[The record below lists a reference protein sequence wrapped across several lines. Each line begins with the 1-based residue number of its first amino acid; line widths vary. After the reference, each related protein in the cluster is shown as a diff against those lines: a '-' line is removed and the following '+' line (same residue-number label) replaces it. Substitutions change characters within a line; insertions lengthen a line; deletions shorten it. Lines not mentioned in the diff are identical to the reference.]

1 MDIEF
6 LSKLVKSV
14 GVSGYE
20 DEIAELT
27 KSEMEKYTDS
37 VEIDILGNVIGLKKG
52 NGKGK
57 IMLAAHMD
65 EIGFVVSHIDKNG
78 FIFVSPVGGINVK
91 TLVGT
96 RVIVHGKDKYYGVM
110 GSMPPHVKKEEK
122 ELSIED
128 IFVDTGAKNK
138 EEVLEKGIDIGS
150 IITYEGDLKK
160 LSGNRYTSKTMDDRI
175 GVFIL
180 IETLKRVKSPYDVYF
195 VATVQEEVGLRGA
208 KVSGYKISPD
218 IAIAIDV
225 TLAMDVPDVKEHKMV
240 TELGKGPA
248 ITVMDRSVIG
258 NRKLNSF
265 MEKIAEEEKIPLQ
278 RNILTRGGTDAGS
291 IHLIK
296 EGVVSTTL
304 SIPTRFVHSPVEC
317 IDMGDVENAVKLLVK
332 VLETETLGKNFCKTY
347 F

>member
-20 DEIAELT
+20 EEIAELI

-37 VEIDILGNVIGLKKG
+37 VEIDTLGNVIGLKKG

-91 TLVGT
+91 TLIGT
-96 RVIVHGKDKYYGVM
+96 RVIVHGEGKYYGVM
-110 GSMPPHVKKEEK
+110 GSIPPHMKKEKEKEK

-128 IFVDTGAKNK
+128 IFVDIGAKNK
-138 EEVLEKGIDIGS
+138 DEVLKRGIDIGS

-160 LSGNRYTSKTMDDRI
+160 LSENRYTGKTMDDRI

-180 IETLKRVKSPYDVYF
+180 IETLKRVKSPYDLYF
-195 VATVQEEVGLRGA
+195 VATTQEEVGLRGA
-208 KVSGYKISPD
+208 RVSGYKISPD
-218 IAIAIDV
+218 IGIAIDV
-225 TLAMDVPDVKEHKMV
+225 TLAMDVPDVKEHRRI

-265 MEKIAEEEKIPLQ
+265 IEKIAREEKIPLQ
-278 RNILTRGGTDAGS
+278 RNILTGGGTDAGS

-317 IDMGDVENAVKLLVK
+317 IDMRDVENAVNLLVK
-332 VLETETLGKNFCKTY
+332 VLETETLGKSF
-347 F
+347 